1 MQLSQHELEEW
12 FRDPVTQRFLS
23 DLILKREETKERW
36 AQQAYIDFDS
46 AERSS
51 RLNLYALAGIDVLG
65 QVIEMV
71 EEYRPQP
78 LKGEE

>member
-1 MQLSQHELEEW
+1 MQLTKHEKEEW
-12 FRDPVTQRFLS
+12 FRDPVTQEFLES
-23 DLILKREETKERW
+23 LHLKREETKERW
-36 AQQAYIDFDS
+36 ALQSFVDFDS

-71 EEYRPQP
+71 EEHRPQP